1 MPGRVHV
8 CGEIKWNEKKY
19 GIFYH
24 YQVINMALAIT
35 VIAELSRGVP
45 WKFGY
50 LCIQEI
56 WLWKKGWSI
65 CPPVLVSGCE
75 TSHWHVL
82 LDIHVMVN
90 WQLSKKGI
98 CWSVLHNFVTGWGV
112 QLMFLS
118 FPLNSYWF
126 LIDRRLRPIFSG
138 GIQFRKYHCI
148 LSPNP
153 RVGAFVQR
161 NAGTVHLYYPHCAFF
176 CLKTKL
182 VP

>member
-1 MPGRVHV
+1 
-8 CGEIKWNEKKY
+8 
-19 GIFYH
+19 
-24 YQVINMALAIT
+24 MALAIT

-56 WLWKKGWSI
+56 WLWKNGWSI

-75 TSHWHVL
+75 TSHWQVL
-82 LDIHVMVN
+82 LAIHVMVN

-98 CWSVLHNFVTGWGV
+98 CWSVLHDFVTGSGV
-112 QLMFLS
+112 QLIFLS

-148 LSPNP
+148 LSPDP

-161 NAGTVHLYYPHCAFF
+161 NAGTVHLYSPHCVFF